1 MPTSSRSTGLEQIL
15 LERRTSNQNEEK
27 ELRKRKQKIELG
39 IDRIIEEFDVSMLEK
54 QTEIDEINRLYVT
67 HAPPPPPPTSFV
79 SSFFLGRL
87 EGTNGVVFHPPIR
100 GLCCGRYADVRY
112 ALLIRHIPLG
122 TLMKS
127 FSSQS

>member
-67 HAPPPPPPTSFV
+67 HAPPPLHPLRLSAR
-79 SSFFLGRL
+79 FFWVDSRALMVWCSTPL
-87 EGTNGVVFHPPIR
+87 SEASAVEGMLTCAMH
-100 GLCCGRYADVRY
+100 C
-112 ALLIRHIPLG
+112 
-122 TLMKS
+122 
-127 FSSQS
+127 